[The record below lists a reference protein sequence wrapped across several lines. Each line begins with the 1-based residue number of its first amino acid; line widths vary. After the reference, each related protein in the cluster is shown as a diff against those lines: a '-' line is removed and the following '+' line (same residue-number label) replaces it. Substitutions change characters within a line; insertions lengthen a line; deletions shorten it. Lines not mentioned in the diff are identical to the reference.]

1 MFAYAVRCAGNPDFH
16 SKMLKQITPHIKE
29 LDYPSLHNLVYYL
42 MFRDNTDEQVW
53 RQVVETTSENPDVLP
68 LIYYKPF
75 KASYFYL
82 K

>member
-1 MFAYAVRCAGNPDFH
+1 
-16 SKMLKQITPHIKE
+16 
-29 LDYPSLHNLVYYL
+29 

-53 RQVVETTSENPDVLP
+53 RQVVETTCENPDVLP